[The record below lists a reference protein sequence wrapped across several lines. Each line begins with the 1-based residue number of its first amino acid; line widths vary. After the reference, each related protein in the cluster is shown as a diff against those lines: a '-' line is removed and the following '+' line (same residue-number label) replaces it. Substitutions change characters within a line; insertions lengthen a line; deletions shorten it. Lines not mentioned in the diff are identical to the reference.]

1 MQGVFSKNLYMPALF
16 WWKKSCSW
24 LQFQFV
30 FPGVEIISILY
41 DQHSLLNSIICH
53 TFCRSS
59 ITIEWTFA
67 IACFEVVPSS
77 RSSRKLFMVSDD
89 VKYLFVMVLW
99 CWQIYS
105 TINDVGLIPWLYAVV
120 STVLGIL
127 LEHCEI
133 SSNTQIMVRWM
144 VTCWIPVC
152 WLYFIL
158 GTLFVILGKVHLNR
172 HLCTL

>member
-1 MQGVFSKNLYMPALF
+1 MPALF

-158 GTLFVILGKVHLNR
+158 GTLFVILGKFHLSR